1 MKLIR
6 RFGTE
11 ESGQALTEYA
21 LLIAFILLATVA
33 VAAGYNRSIAG
44 VTNAVSSNLV
54 AADNVNQQAPP
65 PPTQM
70 WAAAAK

>member
-21 LLIAFILLATVA
+21 LLICFILLATIA
-33 VAAGYNRSIAG
+33 GAAGYNRSIAG
-44 VTNAVSSNLV
+44 VTSAVSSNLV
-54 AADNVNQQAPP
+54 AANNANQRAPP
-65 PPTQM
+65 PPIQI
-70 WAAAAK
+70 WAASAK